1 MDATFGGYIEEQRSN
16 LDSALRF
23 ELFAA
28 TCPRMDR
35 LYRLSVAAL
44 TKDMPHVFGQ
54 FLLVCHKSFLAAA
67 SLIGQAQPDD
77 AGPITRRAIEVVR
90 LAAAMKADPAI
101 AEKWH
106 AYEKRMGRWRAR
118 REGEKPKRL
127 DVRIPDDH
135 PLVQELMRIWGAISD
150 TDVHFTP
157 EHFISLRWE
166 QSEGSM
172 ILRYFTGDQRTIES
186 AIINLLGSHVMMLR
200 ILDECL
206 DGPFSSNHEWRKL
219 CDQIH
224 AAAKPYAEKFEGA
237 RRSEWHL
244 AHLIS

>member
-1 MDATFGGYIEEQRSN
+1 VDATFGGYIEAQRSN

-28 TCPRMDR
+28 TLPRMHR
-35 LYRLSVAAL
+35 LYLVSIDATPSNKPILFR
-44 TKDMPHVFGQ
+44 Q

-67 SLIGQAQPDD
+67 TLIGQAQPDD

-106 AYEKRMGRWRAR
+106 AYEKRMERWRAR

-135 PLVQELMRIWGAISD
+135 PLVQELMGIWGIISD
-150 TDVHFTP
+150 TDVHFTL

-166 QSEGSM
+166 QSDGTM
-172 ILRYFTGDQRTIES
+172 ILRYFTGDQRIIES
-186 AIINLLGSHVMMLR
+186 TIINLLGSYIGWIAVVVL
-200 ILDECL
+200 
-206 DGPFSSNHEWRKL
+206 
-219 CDQIH
+219 
-224 AAAKPYAEKFEGA
+224 
-237 RRSEWHL
+237 
-244 AHLIS
+244 